1 MFARTSAVILGMVGA
16 FALGLTLGPQI
27 NANRPAAAAPEV
39 VVRPDVARELPA
51 RVTPATGGAVALN
64 VRAEAPRLERV
75 LPASARPVQQ
85 HMKRLLNDG
94 ADVEAAA
101 EGFHNARE
109 LMTVAYAARNTDIPF
124 VLLKHRVLTEQMSL
138 ARAIGASRPELDAAA
153 EVNRARAEAK
163 ADLARISS

>member
-27 NANRPAAAAPEV
+27 NAHRPAAPASAPGVAPAVAAAP
-39 VVRPDVARELPA
+39 L
-51 RVTPATGGAVALN
+51 
-64 VRAEAPRLERV
+64 AEAPGSAHTATPRLERV
-75 LPASARPVQQ
+75 LPASAPPVQRQ
-85 HMKRLLNDG
+85 VRRLLSDG
-94 ADVEAAA
+94 ADVEMAA

-124 VLLKHRVLTEQMSL
+124 VLLKHRVLTERMPL
-138 ARAIGASRPELDAAA
+138 DRAIRASRPGLDAAA
-153 EVNRARAEAK
+153 EVGRARAAAK